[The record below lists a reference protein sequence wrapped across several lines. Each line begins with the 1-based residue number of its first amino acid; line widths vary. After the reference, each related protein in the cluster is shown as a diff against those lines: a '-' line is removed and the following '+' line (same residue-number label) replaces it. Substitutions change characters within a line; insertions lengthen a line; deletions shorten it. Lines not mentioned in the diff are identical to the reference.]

1 METKNIKEDIMSNI
15 EYILKSKIGLFDD
28 TSGSVLMFKIVG
40 KPLILKNRKQIIFN
54 PKRKKSM
61 IISNSDH
68 EKHIKGVIQ
77 SLSIQRMKYTDIIF
91 PIKQF
96 FISYEFHY
104 NDRRMGDITNLFEA
118 PNDAMKKAG
127 IIEDDKFLI
136 TPLPSCRVLNKEW
149 TGTII
154 KMFIPNGI
162 NHIVE

>member
-1 METKNIKEDIMSNI
+1 MEINICSAIENHIKEFLYAKFKLHEKMFGQELN
-15 EYILKSKIGLFDD
+15 
-28 TSGSVLMFKIVG
+28 FKIDG
-40 KPLILKNRKQIIFN
+40 KPLILKNRKQIIIN
-54 PKRKKSM
+54 PKTKKPL
-61 IISNSDH
+61 IISNKDH
-68 EKHIKGVIQ
+68 EDHIEGVIQ
-77 SLSIQRMKYTDIIF
+77 SLQIQRMKYSNIVF

-104 NDRRMGDITNLFEA
+104 NDRRMGDVTNLFEA

-149 TGTII
+149 AGTII
-154 KMFIPNGI
+154 KMFVPNGI

>member
-1 METKNIKEDIMSNI
+1 METKNIKEDIMTNI
-15 EYILKSKIGLFDD
+15 EYILKSRIGLFDD
-28 TSGSVLMFKIVG
+28 ISGSVLMFKIDG

-54 PKRKKSM
+54 PKTKKPM
-61 IISNSDH
+61 IISNNDH

-77 SLSIQRMKYTDIIF
+77 SLSRQKIKYSEVCF

-104 NDRRMGDITNLFEA
+104 NDRRMGDVTNLFEA

-136 TPLPSCRVLNKEW
+136 TPLPSCRVLNKQW

-154 KMFIPNGI
+154 KMFVPNEI

>member
-1 METKNIKEDIMSNI
+1 METNISTSIENHIKEFLYAKFQLHEKMFGN
-15 EYILKSKIGLFDD
+15 EL
-28 TSGSVLMFKIVG
+28 TFKIDG

-54 PKRKKSM
+54 PKTKRPL
-61 IISNSDH
+61 IISNKDH
-68 EKHIKGVIQ
+68 EDHIKEVIKSFQ
-77 SLSIQRMKYTDIIF
+77 IQKLKYTDIKF
-91 PIKQF
+91 PIQQF

-104 NDRRMGDITNLFEA
+104 NDRRMGDLTNLFEA

-136 TPLPSCRVLNKEW
+136 SVLPSCRVLNKEW

-154 KMFIPNGI
+154 KMFVPNGI